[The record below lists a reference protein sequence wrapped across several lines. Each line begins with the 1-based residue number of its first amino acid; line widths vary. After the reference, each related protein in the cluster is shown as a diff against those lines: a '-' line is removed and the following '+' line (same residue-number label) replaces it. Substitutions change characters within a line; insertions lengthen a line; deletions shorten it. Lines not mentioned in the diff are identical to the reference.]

1 MWAQPKY
8 SEKRSNWETSEA
20 KKQQF
25 EKFLPIKLYCV
36 IPTKQRQKD
45 KSQLPTFIYN
55 WTRSRR
61 MKQVPSVTHAALAA
75 GRMKYSNYSRLPHIM
90 TGLQKLTCNRGGEMK
105 KIKFRGLC
113 FVLYCCW
120 RAWID
125 LTKCYSQGEKENRPK
140 QVRGRQKLLIYLL
153 FLEKLEER
161 RRQGRKEEKKREEG
175 WEGGRERE
183 EKRWKEKASS
193 NLISLESLSLW
204 LRPRCCSIL
213 LHVNRALFWWGGEME
228 LLIQTLLIRAAE
240 LCDMVSGS
248 SP

>member
-20 KKQQF
+20 KKKQF

-90 TGLQKLTCNRGGEMK
+90 RGLQKLTCNRGGEMK
-105 KIKFRGLC
+105 KIKFWGLC

-120 RAWID
+120 RYWIN

-140 QVRGRQKLLIYLL
+140 HVLGRQKLLIYLL
-153 FLEKLEER
+153 FLEKLEKR
-161 RRQGRKEEKKREEG
+161 RRQGRKEERKGRRKEKRR
-175 WEGGRERE
+175 EGGKKKEGRKKKE
-183 EKRWKEKASS
+183 RWKEKASS
-193 NLISLESLSLW
+193 NLINLESLSLC
-204 LRPRCCSIL
+204 LRPRCSSIL
-213 LHVNRALFWWGGEME
+213 LHVNRALFWWEGE
-228 LLIQTLLIRAAE
+228 RWS
-240 LCDMVSGS
+240 CSFRYC
-248 SP
+248 